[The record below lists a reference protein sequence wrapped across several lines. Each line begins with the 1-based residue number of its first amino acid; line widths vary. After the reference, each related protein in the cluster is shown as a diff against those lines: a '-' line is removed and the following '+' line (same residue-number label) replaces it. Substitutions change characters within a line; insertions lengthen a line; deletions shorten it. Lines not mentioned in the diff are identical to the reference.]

1 MASTSHG
8 TQKPHMPCFA
18 YPHPAS
24 HSPTPFT
31 FTRRHFSVKTVP
43 DTFPYDVPT
52 DNGLQ
57 IHYFEFRGKCPPPSD
72 VGHPGD
78 VWLDLTPGNYALY
91 ACMHAPGQWARWP
104 GPRKAKKQM
113 FAHPLLPGR
122 YLWCTRKHV
131 LWYTCDGIRKN
142 ASLQMRGEEDDFGRT
157 RQRAV
162 GPTERGSARNTERTR
177 DGNAEARVPLRTA
190 SEAIAKILEM
200 EEEERR
206 SGREPL
212 PPRRKRSAPPPEAR
226 KRARTDDGGGEEGGG
241 GDEEDDRDRDADGE
255 PSPEPPPAPAQ
266 PQPRP
271 TQPQSYTTHSSAAP
285 ITYPIFSECSSSL
298 SQALGP
304 QPLLSPPQAAY
315 PRPQQ
320 HYQQP
325 HPQPHS
331 QSQPQPQAQPVNLP
345 HHPPANPQNPPST
358 RPTASAP
365 APSLS
370 SGPISS
376 GPRSHPSASTSSST
390 TASTQTAPPQTPR
403 IIERTRFLE
412 QEVLRARDEARRL
425 SEENRRLS
433 AENARLAEECA
444 RMRASGGA
452 HSSVSLGTGLGT
464 GVLVPELAGA
474 VRDAMTSALG
484 SRVGH
489 FLQDAQEQR
498 AARLE
503 AEHKLGE
510 LQEQLKKITQAFQLG
525 ANMNH
530 APHSAGGGV
539 GMGNGALHTPGPSPR
554 MGVSDAG

>member
-1 MASTSHG
+1 
-8 TQKPHMPCFA
+8 MPCFA
-18 YPHPAS
+18 YSHPAS
-24 HSPTPFT
+24 RSPKPFT
-31 FTRRHFSVKTVP
+31 YTRRHFTVKTVP

-57 IHYFEFRGKCPPPSD
+57 IHYFEFRGKCPPPTD

-91 ACMHAPGQWARWP
+91 ACMQAPGQWARWP

-131 LWYTCDGIRKN
+131 LWYTCDGIRKS

-157 RQRAV
+157 RYRAV
-162 GPTERGSARNTERTR
+162 GPMERGGARNTERMR
-177 DGNAEARVPLRTA
+177 EGHGEARVPLRTA
-190 SEAIAKILEM
+190 AEAIAKILEM

-206 SGREPL
+206 SGREPV
-212 PPRRKRSAPPPEAR
+212 PPRRKRSAPPPESA
-226 KRARTDDGGGEEGGG
+226 KRARTDDGGGEDGG
-241 GDEEDDRDRDADGE
+241 GDEEDDRDRDADADL
-255 PSPEPPPAPAQ
+255 SPEPAPTPVQ

-271 TQPQSYTTHSSAAP
+271 TQPQSYTTHSSAGPLA
-285 ITYPIFSECSSSL
+285 YPIFSEYSSSL

-304 QPLLSPPQAAY
+304 QPLLSPPQATY
-315 PRPQQ
+315 SRQQQ
-320 HYQQP
+320 HYQQL
-325 HPQPHS
+325 HQQPGRSHS
-331 QSQPQPQAQPVNLP
+331 QSQNQAQGTNP
-345 HHPPANPQNPPST
+345 HHQQHANKQTLTST
-358 RPTASAP
+358 RPAAPASAP
-365 APSLS
+365 
-370 SGPISS
+370 
-376 GPRSHPSASTSSST
+376 STSSSVPTSSGTHPPISTST
-390 TASTQTAPPQTPR
+390 TTTTSTQTAPPQTPR

-412 QEVLRARDEARRL
+412 QEILRARDEARRL
-425 SEENRRLS
+425 SEENRRLG

-444 RMRASGGA
+444 RLRAAGNTHNSMPMASGAGVGA
-452 HSSVSLGTGLGT
+452 
-464 GVLVPELAGA
+464 LVPELAGA
-474 VRDAMTSALG
+474 VREAMTSALG

-525 ANMNH
+525 ANINNGAH
-530 APHSAGGGV
+530 PVGGGV
-539 GMGNGALHTPGPSPR
+539 GMGSGALHTPGPSPR